1 MPELPPLPPLP
12 IPGIGTALNVAG
24 AINKVAQGDFKSLLF
39 PTSGIS
45 KFTGKRSERD
55 LIGGDLNPTDA
66 LKGIISLS
74 GPFNVDSFRDQAS
87 FLANDSSEINRVGQ
101 STIRQLNFLGLNDD
115 ATQLNTILRR
125 MFSGSGGNSSNQAAL
140 TAVASVKTAL
150 NQQLGEPGVT
160 FRGLKGADILDEF
173 NRFDIISSI
182 QGTKGLSEARMFAAQ
197 RRQQATIGEIGDP
210 AEFGPLSPENLELQ
224 RVLDKKV
231 NDFTNRLNS
240 ARSGLR
246 GFLDPGFKFPQPGD
260 PDVGQQPQ
268 RKQPN
273 DKGQLARTALRAARL
288 FIRPRL
294 PKQPGFQTGGFVSRA
309 SSLGGSS
316 GDIFELEKEEDRI
329 IPSGFISKQATTE
342 NRALALNSLR

>member
-1 MPELPPLPPLP
+1 MPELLPLP
-12 IPGIGTALNVAG
+12 IPGIGTALTVAG

-66 LKGIISLS
+66 LKGNISLS
-74 GPFNVDSFRDQAS
+74 GPFNVASFRDQAS
-87 FLANDSSEINRVGQ
+87 FLANDSSEISRVGANI
-101 STIRQLNFLGLNDD
+101 TRQLNFLGFSNES
-115 ATQLNTILRR
+115 AQLNNVLNA
-125 MFSGSGGNSSNQAAL
+125 GSSQAAL
-140 TAVASVKTAL
+140 NALGSVKTAI
-150 NQQLGEPGVT
+150 NQQLGEPGFT
-160 FRGLKGADILDEF
+160 FRGIKGADILDEF
-173 NRFDIISSI
+173 SRLDTISFTT
-182 QGTKGLSEARMFAAQ
+182 TKLPKIKNLVTQFQQQIGLAN
-197 RRQQATIGEIGDP
+197 
-210 AEFGPLSPENLELQ
+210 ENLRNPDLDRAFQLNELNIVGK
-224 RVLDKKV
+224 RLKKE
-231 NDFTNRLNS
+231 NTEFNALTSQLNT

-246 GFLDPGFKFPQPGD
+246 GFLDPGFKFPRSVE
-260 PDVGQQPQ
+260 PDVGQRPQ

-294 PKQPGFQTGGFVSRA
+294 PKQPGFQTGEFVSRA